1 MTDDVTRQAAA
12 ALIGDVADE
21 LTSEQP
27 APEAAETTTS
37 EAPEPST
44 WQADTSGLDFLED
57 EDDEPEPPTIVE
69 EPEEEEPEWDE
80 DPAAAKLRK
89 DLAKANKQLAWE
101 RDQRVTQSRKQ
112 WKAEAERRFPLAD
125 VDSITKD
132 SRRATLKAAAEQQ
145 AKMEKKLG
153 PTLREIDELR
163 AKVLDEARQQGRQ
176 EAAEAWGKPAFGA
189 PAATEVQAVEDA
201 ERFKPSA
208 HKSLLALTTAKLK
221 AGILEI

>member
-1 MTDDVTRQAAA
+1 MTDDVSRQAAA
-12 ALIGDVADE
+12 ALLDDVADE
-21 LTSEQP
+21 VLSEQP
-27 APEAAETTTS
+27 APEAAQP

-44 WQADTSGLDFLED
+44 WQADTEGLDFLED
-57 EDDEPEPPTIVE
+57 DDEPEPPAAPVE
-69 EPEEEEPEWDE
+69 EEEEVEPEWDE
-80 DPAAAKLRK
+80 DPAAAKLRR

-101 RDQRVTQSRKQ
+101 REQRVTQSRKV

-125 VDSITKD
+125 VDNISRD

-145 AKMEKKLG
+145 QKMEKKLG

-163 AKVLDEARQQGRQ
+163 AKVLDEARQEGR
-176 EAAEAWGKPAFGA
+176 ADAEQAWGKPAFGA

>member
-12 ALIGDVADE
+12 ALMDDVAE
-21 LTSEQP
+21 EMTSEQP
-27 APEAAETTTS
+27 APEAVPEP

-44 WQADTSGLDFLED
+44 WQADTEGLDFLED
-57 EDDEPEPPTIVE
+57 DDEPEPPAAPVE
-69 EPEEEEPEWDE
+69 EEEEVEPEWDE
-80 DPAAAKLRK
+80 DPAASKLRK

-101 RDQRVTQSRKQ
+101 REQRVTASRKN
-112 WKAEAERRFPLAD
+112 WNAEAERRFPLAD
-125 VDSITKD
+125 VENIQAD
-132 SRRATLKAAAEQQ
+132 SRRATLRAAAAQQ
-145 AKMEKKLG
+145 QKMEKKLG

-163 AKVLDEARQQGRQ
+163 AKVLEEARQEGRGIA
-176 EAAEAWGKPAFGA
+176 EEAWGKPAFGA